1 MKKSNVITAFACV
14 LCSLVSCSS
23 DDTENFSNDS
33 GNSESIKVAY
43 IDANGNITNSGD
55 TNNQVLCFS
64 SEAKYNDFV
73 QKVKQL
79 PNEEKMDVFNNLGFT
94 NLKKIEA
101 IADKELDSI
110 GENCSNE
117 AEFRSKYT
125 RYVNKYAASLE
136 INKFDSSDLSLYVPA
151 SSDEDVDPYIV
162 GANKTVVI
170 NGQVRKIN
178 FKSEMNTAAK
188 RLYGSKS
195 STSQV
200 VDVNMEQNGRKRI
213 SSNLIKATG
222 TNGVIKWVTSSIKII
237 TDFHVESIKDPGI
250 DVNSGRIFGYVG
262 YLYFGAQKSM
272 WYGSKRTSRPM
283 FFKLESLNGCGFA
296 SGYPSYSD
304 KGSYIVPLKYKAAN
318 SRFPMGPYYG
328 LTCTNH
334 EKKGEFCDIGTES
347 FPIGYVQPIGEV
359 STNNA
364 TYKVTG
370 TYYAWIMVHGE
381 RPTQDDMIDLDNYPC
396 VKVNIDRSGKWE
408 LYMH

>member
-1 MKKSNVITAFACV
+1 MKKRNVITAFACV

-23 DDTENFSNDS
+23 DDTENFLNDS
-33 GNSESIKVAY
+33 AKSEVIKVAY
-43 IDANGNITNSGD
+43 IDANGNIINSGD
-55 TNNQVLCFS
+55 INNQVLCFA
-64 SEAKYNDFV
+64 SEAEYNDFV

-79 PNEEKMDVFNNLGFT
+79 PNEEKMNVFNNLGFT

-151 SSDEDVDPYIV
+151 SSDEEVDPYIV

-200 VDVNMEQNGRKRI
+200 VDVNMDQNGRKKI
-213 SSNLIKATG
+213 NSSLIKATG

-237 TDFHVESIKDPGI
+237 TNFHIEKIK
-250 DVNSGRIFGYVG
+250 NSNFTGFDRKG

-283 FFKLESLNGCGFA
+283 FFKLEKLNGCGFTY
-296 SGYPSYSD
+296 GYDTYSD
-304 KGSYIVPLKYKAAN
+304 ECSYIVPLKYKATN
-318 SRFPMGPYYG
+318 IGNPNGPYYG
-328 LTCTNH
+328 LTCPNH
-334 EKKGEFCDIGTES
+334 NKKGEFCDIGSES
-347 FPIGYVQPIGEV
+347 FPIGSV
-359 STNNA
+359 SYSSTLASPFLA

-381 RPTQDDMIDLDNYPC
+381 RPTQDNMVDLDNYPC
-396 VKVNIDRSGKWE
+396 VKVNIDMSGDWND
-408 LYMH
+408 